1 MQTDRQ
7 TDRQTDFADG
17 ASFDYAWLWLA
28 DGANVGTMQ
37 QAGTV
42 VAMGL
47 SWREASVAM

>member
-1 MQTDRQ
+1 VLLTYILLFSKL
-7 TDRQTDFADG
+7 TIPLSVNYLF
-17 ASFDYAWLWLA
+17 LWLS

-37 QAGTV
+37 QAGSI